1 MMYILK
7 KGREWNASSTWE
19 RGSLAWLEREAML
32 SILCPISRLPASDA
46 LKYITIFTKHG
57 SWVCLAWDYIT
68 LFESSVRTTGEVEQF
83 GGKQKRKEICQG
95 STRGPARP
103 RKASGARSLQAF
115 TRLSRISQSIRKTSS
130 WNWNLIYCCQKKK
143 KKKVFLILFT
153 RKLYE
158 RPRLLKTLTSKICFQ
173 PKLVPFFTQS
183 FD

>member
-1 MMYILK
+1 MMCILK
-7 KGREWNASSTWE
+7 KKREWNVRSPWE
-19 RGSLAWLEREAML
+19 RGSLAWLEREATL

-46 LKYITIFTKHG
+46 LKYITLFTKHG

-68 LFESSVRTTGEVEQF
+68 LFESSVRTTGEVDEQF

-115 TRLSRISQSIRKTSS
+115 TRLSRISQSIRKMSS
-130 WNWNLIYCCQKKK
+130 WNWNLIYYCQK

-153 RKLYE
+153 RKLYKW
-158 RPRLLKTLTSKICFQ
+158 PRLLKTLTSKICFQ
-173 PKLVPFFTQS
+173 PKLVPSFTQS

>member
-1 MMYILK
+1 MSKVKGTNTMMYILK

-143 KKKVFLILFT
+143 KK
-153 RKLYE
+153 R
-158 RPRLLKTLTSKICFQ
+158 CF
-173 PKLVPFFTQS
+173 
-183 FD
+183 